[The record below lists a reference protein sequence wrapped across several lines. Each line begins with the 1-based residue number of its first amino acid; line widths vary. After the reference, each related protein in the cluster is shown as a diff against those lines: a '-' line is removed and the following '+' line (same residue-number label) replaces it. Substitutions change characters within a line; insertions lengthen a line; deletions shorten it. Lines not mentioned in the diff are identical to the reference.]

1 MSEKINHPSH
11 YQGKNNIEVI
21 NVIEAFNLN
30 FNTGNAVKYILRNG
44 KKTEDTI
51 IDIKKAIWYLNRELD
66 NKKITNCKLKEGR
79 NDKKGFN

>member
-1 MSEKINHPSH
+1 MSEQIDHPLH
-11 YQGKNNIEVI
+11 YQSNKGIEVI
-21 NVIEAFNLN
+21 DVIEAFNLN

-66 NKKITNCKLKEGR
+66 NKKITK
-79 NDKKGFN
+79 